1 MRYPIIFALLWWQKL
16 AVGLPSAG
24 RAAAVVVDI
33 PSATCRNPVLPFDY
47 SAKTRRDYELPLC
60 RDGNDGHPGLTAV
73 SAPTLL
79 GGRAVVDDYTCGPD
93 RPCANKACCPKETG
107 QCNYG
112 EEACGTSGIS
122 PNEVCWSNCDAKSEC
137 GVNAKVPGQKCP
149 LNVCCGKWG
158 FCGMT
163 DDYCDAEDHGATGGC
178 QSNCD
183 QPGPKNKAD
192 SQDRIIGYYEAWRA
206 DSACQGMGL
215 KDIPVSSLTHLYFS
229 FASITPDTYGI
240 APMDGI
246 PGSLFSE
253 FTNLKKKNPAL
264 KTVIAIGGWTFN
276 DPGPTQKVFSDMVSS
291 ARTRETFIDNLFS
304 FLREYAFDGVDF
316 DWEYPG
322 ADDRGGIDTDGANFV
337 TFLKELDDANK
348 KQPVKYVVSFTA
360 PTSYWYLR
368 HFDLKAVDHVD
379 FVNVMSYDLHGVWD
393 GKNPIGQHIY
403 GHTNL
408 TEMEQAFDLFW
419 RNDVPA
425 NKLNMGLGFYG
436 RAFQLQ
442 DSSCSKPGC
451 GFKGG
456 ATKGGCSG
464 ESGILSYREI
474 MAVIDSKK
482 IKPVHDKKAGVKY
495 ITWNTDQW
503 VSYDDADTFD
513 QKKEM
518 AKDLGLGGYLIWA
531 IDQDDEHLTAL
542 QAVISPKKLG
552 DLGAAGDSDDWQSSN
567 KHCYITSC
575 GGNCDAGDVKITDQP
590 CDKGRSKLCCPLSGA
605 PDPKECTWRGGETTR
620 WCNGRCND
628 DEVMMEMN
636 KWGDGDSCWDGNKAY
651 CCKSPLAEENSCYW
665 GGVGAACN
673 GDDLPLTFSGTVLTV
688 LEDVAKVI
696 LRVVGRAYPLTALTG
711 EVLLQVLDALDLD
724 TDKYY
729 CCPKE
734 DIPKWKNCEWF
745 GKPGNCFDGHC
756 PDMSYAQLTDSYFGG
771 GETCGGQLSRV
782 RTFCCEPS
790 EDPLFLPVPLGNL
803 FEHPP
808 DGDSVDTDFTLET
821 DKDSDSQQN
830 PNDAAFQ
837 FVVLASPEELQ
848 VSLDKRDGSH
858 WDIFSGCGGVVG
870 EEGPHTVQMVCTDFS
885 ADSNCHKIGLGH
897 GVPGT
902 ILQMPNGCGPGK
914 YAVAKDMVPT
924 PETKK
929 LILPRHLKH
938 LSARSPIVYDLT
950 FDYDFTRVPRDL
962 GDTQMRVDFSNQDD
976 YWNTVVA
983 GAATSKK
990 KVKRTLVDTGGNH
1003 VRWMEEEFRDDYH
1016 FGALSR
1022 RELEERWFG
1031 SGILDWLAQLV
1042 KPEIKREFTYRY
1054 EDTLTA
1060 KLIDETWQCTREGVG
1075 YEGHLLAQAL
1085 LKVNIETSF
1094 GFTLIVTKLSLPLD
1108 LSQSYLTFYNKG
1120 EITGVLT
1127 LEAVAKFK
1135 YHESEVIMNIPFPGA
1150 SFNIPGIAVIGP
1162 QLTVEGSIDAQL
1174 TLAGKVETRLEF
1186 ANWEVRQVVPDN
1198 GDSNY
1203 TPKEIGDGDPDL
1215 KRNGDTKD
1223 LDNPNFYAGVQALG
1237 DVTASISAAAEFGVR
1252 FDKRWEV
1259 EPAAAAVVGEAS
1271 VIIKMGAGIST
1282 KDTCPFTWGLDVG
1295 ARLFARAKAPAVF
1308 RWPGAEVPIT
1318 PAYKK
1323 PIFEGGTCPELGP
1336 LPTKRDLEYLPTI
1349 GSNFSR
1355 SLDHLHNHNSRGL
1368 VHIRNSRNLD
1378 KRAAVWGPVLS
1389 VPVGDYFCPPESDDS
1404 AGPGTVC
1411 SKIGY
1416 AWTVDDGDGNA
1427 LAKRGVL
1434 EKRGTKTSSLCGL
1447 GTRFQYPSDTEAK
1460 DMGNPAYGFTTTDCD
1475 DYTWGGPLSADTPN
1489 SNYEAEH
1496 ILEFQLTKQFFQE
1509 LDQTLDVVPHP
1520 DPNKQTTLKFCG
1532 LVDQLWNIPAV
1543 PIPNL
1548 DTASGMGAT
1557 LTPANHVAN
1566 QFPTKTWKQ
1575 EEYVRLDNTIN
1586 SPPKASAWAGLSKTF
1601 KQIQIV
1607 DFNKWIGGDPNDPG
1621 SVVNTDQPNYT
1632 GLITEIDGAEK
1643 IMKSLRAIV
1652 GSRLYHSDPLV
1663 MSILRKQKARVG
1675 EVLRRLDTE
1684 ILPANPKQ
1692 PTWTPWAP
1700 LGLKER
1706 WDEFMKGKELLAVT
1720 KSNKVLN
1727 DILPRMQAMW
1737 ADQAARDAAAA
1748 DDNDSQTEAEAK
1760 ARRLRLINSIDAL
1773 ADVLRVLPAWQMAF

>member
-1 MRYPIIFALLWWQKL
+1 MCRLLNL
-16 AVGLPSAG
+16 TPY
-24 RAAAVVVDI
+24 R
-33 PSATCRNPVLPFDY
+33 CRTIDY
-47 SAKTRRDYELPLC
+47 SAKFRREYELPLC
-60 RDGNDGHPGLTAV
+60 RDGDDSHPVLGAMYV
-73 SAPTLL
+73 PSLL
-79 GGRAVVDDYTCGPD
+79 AGRATDDDYTCAPD
-93 RPCANKACCPKETG
+93 RPCANSACCPKASLE
-107 QCNYG
+107 CNYG

-122 PNEVCWSNCDAKSEC
+122 PNDVCWSNCDAKSEC
-137 GVNAKVPGQKCP
+137 GTNAKVPGQKCP

-163 DDYCDAEDHGATGGC
+163 DDYCEKEDHGATGGC

-183 QPGPKNKAD
+183 QPGPKDKAD
-192 SQDRIIGYYEAWRA
+192 SQDRVVGYYEAWRA

-215 KDIPVSSLTHLYFS
+215 NDIPVSSLTHLYFS
-229 FASITPDTYGI
+229 FGSITPDTYSI
-240 APMDGI
+240 APMNGI
-246 PGSLFSE
+246 PGSLLSD

-276 DPGPTQKVFSDMVSS
+276 DPGPTQKVFSTMVGS

-322 ADDRGGIDTDGANFV
+322 ADDRGGVDTDGANFV

-348 KQPVKYVVSFTA
+348 KQPVKYVVSFTV

-403 GHTNL
+403 AHTNL
-408 TEMEQAFDLFW
+408 TEMNQAFDLFW
-419 RNDVPA
+419 RNDIPA

-442 DSSCSKPGC
+442 DPSCSKPGC

-474 MAVIDSKK
+474 IAIIDTKK
-482 IKPVHDKKAGVKY
+482 IKPIHDKTAGVKY
-495 ITWNTDQW
+495 ITWNSDQW
-503 VSYDDADTFD
+503 VSYDDADTFT
-513 QKKEM
+513 QKKDL
-518 AKDLGLGGYLIWA
+518 AKDLGLGGFLIWA
-531 IDQDDEHLTAL
+531 IDQDDEHLSAL

-575 GGNCDAGDVKITDQP
+575 DSNCDAGDIKITDQP
-590 CDKGRSKLCCPLSGA
+590 CGDDDKRSKLCCPLSGA
-605 PDPKECTWRGGETTR
+605 PDPKECTWRGGESGP
-620 WCNGRCND
+620 WCNGHCQD

-636 KWGDGDSCWDGNKAY
+636 KWGDGDGCWDGNKAY

-673 GDDLPLTFSGTVLTV
+673 GDDLPLTFSGSVLTL

-696 LRVVGRAYPLTALTG
+696 LRVVGRAYPLAALTG
-711 EVLLQVLDALDLD
+711 EVLLEVLDALDLD

-734 DIPKWKNCEWF
+734 DIPKWKDCDWF

-756 PDMSYAQLTDSYFGG
+756 PDMAYAQLTDSYFGG

-790 EDPLFLPVPLGNL
+790 EDPLFLPVPLENL
-803 FEHPP
+803 FQHPP
-808 DGDSVDTDFTLET
+808 SGDSVDTDFTLET
-821 DKDSDSQQN
+821 DKESDSQQD

-858 WDIFSGCGGVVG
+858 WDIFSGCDSAVG

-885 ADSNCHKIGLGH
+885 EDSNCHKIGLGH

-902 ILQMPNGCGPGK
+902 ILQMPAGCGPGK
-914 YAVAKDMVPT
+914 YAIAKEMGPT
-924 PETKK
+924 SDQKK
-929 LILPRHLKH
+929 VILPRHLKH
-938 LSARSPIVYDLT
+938 LSARTPVVYDLT

-962 GDTQMRVDFSNQDD
+962 GDTQMRIDFSNQDD
-976 YWNTVVA
+976 YWDTVVS
-983 GAATSKK
+983 GAANSKK
-990 KVKRTLVDTGGNH
+990 KIKRSLADTGGNH
-1003 VRWMEEEFRDDYH
+1003 VRWLEEEFRDDYH
-1016 FGALSR
+1016 FGSLSR
-1022 RELEERWFG
+1022 RDLEERWFG
-1031 SGILDWLAQLV
+1031 SGVLDWLARLIR
-1042 KPEIKREFTYRY
+1042 PEIKREFTYNY

-1060 KLIDETWQCTREGVG
+1060 KLIDETWQCNRNGID

-1085 LKVNIETSF
+1085 LKVNIQTSF

-1120 EITGVLT
+1120 DITGVLT
-1127 LEAVAKFK
+1127 LEAVAKFS
-1135 YHESEVIMNIPFPGA
+1135 YHKGDVIVNIPFPGA
-1150 SFNIPGIAVIGP
+1150 SFTIPGIAVIGP
-1162 QLTVEGSIDAQL
+1162 QLTVEGSIDASL

-1186 ANWEVRQVVPDN
+1186 ASWEVRQVVPDN

-1215 KRNGDTKD
+1215 RRNGDDKD
-1223 LDNPNFYAGVQALG
+1223 LDEPAFYAGVQALG
-1237 DVTASISAAAEFGVR
+1237 DVTAKISAAAEFGVR

-1259 EPAAAAVVGEAS
+1259 DPAAAAVVGEAS
-1271 VIIKMGAGIST
+1271 VMIKMGAGIST

-1295 ARLFARAKAPAVF
+1295 ARLFARAKAPAIF
-1308 RWPGAEVPIT
+1308 KWPGVEVPIT
-1318 PAYKK
+1318 PTYNK
-1323 PIFEGGTCPELGP
+1323 PIFEGGTCPGLGP
-1336 LPTKRDLEYLPTI
+1336 LPTKRDLNYLTI
-1349 GSNFSR
+1349 DGNYNRSHSHTHNSR
-1355 SLDHLHNHNSRGL
+1355 SLA
-1368 VHIRNSRNLD
+1368 

-1389 VPVGDYFCPPESDDS
+1389 VPVGSYFCPPESDDS

-1411 SKIGY
+1411 SQIGY
-1416 AWTVDDGDGNA
+1416 AWDSDDGDGNA
-1427 LAKRGVL
+1427 VTKMRELPPSHVL
-1434 EKRGTKTSSLCGL
+1434 EKRAPKSVEICRKTN
-1447 GTRFQYPSDTEAK
+1447 TFQYPTDSEAI
-1460 DMGNPAYGFTTTDCD
+1460 DLHNPTYGFRTTDCA
-1475 DYTWGGPLSADTPN
+1475 DYEFGAPLAADTPD

-1496 ILEFQLTKQFFQE
+1496 VLETQLIKQFFQE
-1509 LDQTLDVVPHP
+1509 LDQTIGPFTNP
-1520 DPNKQTTLKFCG
+1520 DPSKVTTVGSVKFCT
-1532 LVDQLWNIPAV
+1532 LVSSLWNIQPVA
-1543 PIPNL
+1543 IPGL
-1548 DTASGMGAT
+1548 DTASGTGAL
-1557 LTPANHVAN
+1557 LTPYNHVAA

-1575 EEYVRLDNTIN
+1575 DEYVRLDKTIN
-1586 SPPKASAWAGLSKTF
+1586 SPAKASAWAGTSTAH
-1601 KQIQIV
+1601 KQIQIA
-1607 DFNKWIGGDPNDPG
+1607 DFKRWIGGDPNDPNDR
-1621 SVVNTDQPNYT
+1621 VNQDNPNYT
-1632 GLITEIDGAEK
+1632 GLITNIDGAEK

-1652 GSRLYHSDPLV
+1652 GSHLYHNDALV
-1663 MSILRKQKARVG
+1663 LSILRNQKARVG

-1692 PTWTPWAP
+1692 AGWTPWAP

-1706 WDEFMKGKELLAVT
+1706 WDEFMTGKMALVIT
-1720 KSNKVLN
+1720 KTNKVLN
-1727 DILPRMQAMW
+1727 DILPRMQAQW
-1737 ADQAARDAAAA
+1737 ADQAHRDAAAPDA
-1748 DDNDSQTEAEAK
+1748 NDSQAEAEVK
-1760 ARRLRLINSIDAL
+1760 ARKQRLIDSIDAL
-1773 ADVLRVLPAWQMAF
+1773 ADVLRVLPAWQWAF